1 MSDYEKILAKAAKL
15 CSTAE
20 RCRADVHDKLL
31 KWGLSETEA
40 EKAIGYL
47 EENNFLD
54 EERFARYFVK
64 DKFRINKWG
73 RIKIGY
79 GLRQKAIPQQKI
91 DDAIATIDSDEYRAM
106 LDQLLSKKQRNVGSV
121 KDPANKAKLLRFA
134 AQRGFTSE
142 ESYAALD
149 RLEKSGKS

>member
-1 MSDYEKILAKAAKL
+1 MSDYEKILARAAKL

-20 RCRADVHDKLL
+20 RCRTDVHEKLL
-31 KWGLSETEA
+31 KWGLPETEA
-40 EKAIGYL
+40 AKAIGYL

-54 EERFARYFVK
+54 EERFARFFVK

-73 RIKIGY
+73 RVKIGY
-79 GLRQKAIPQQKI
+79 GLRQKGIPQ
-91 DDAIATIDSDEYRAM
+91 ATIDEALSTIDPDEYRGM
-106 LDQLLSKKQRNVGSV
+106 IDQLLVKKQRSVGSV

-142 ESYAALD
+142 ESYQALD
-149 RLEKSGKS
+149 RLEKGGKS